1 MKVALIPCSNTEWYK
16 EGRLLGRVE
25 LPAKAAPDELYTEWA
40 SALESVGLERIL
52 HAPDELA
59 TQTAAAVARRLS
71 VPTKPIDDL
80 VEVDM
85 GLWAGLT
92 ESQLKSRFPSAHREL
107 REAPLNVHPPG
118 GEELAAAS
126 KRLTA
131 CIQKQCKKNGTLAI
145 GIVMR
150 PLSLAMTRSVLEQR
164 ELTDVLEAARDC
176 AAPLVLEVPVPAK
189 RRSAV

>member
-1 MKVALIPCSNTEWYK
+1 MKIALIPCGKTEWHS

-25 LPAKAAPDELYTEWA
+25 LPLNEPGQSECSTWAQQLEALPIDRILHGPDELTK
-40 SALESVGLERIL
+40 
-52 HAPDELA
+52 
-59 TQTAAAVARRLS
+59 QTASCLARRLS
-71 VPTKPIDDL
+71 VPIKAIEDL
-80 VEVDM
+80 VEIDL
-85 GLWAGLT
+85 GLWTGLT